1 MRTHN
6 NRPKG
11 LHAALTVS
19 LTLMIVGTLLMMDV
33 PLLAQV
39 ASQASI
45 DQDLK
50 MLRQDLRSDRKQI
63 VAANLQLTDD
73 EAVKFWPVFDSYTAE
88 LGQVN
93 DARVALI
100 KEYAA
105 TYTTM
110 TNEQAVSLIKRTFDA
125 DQAVIQLRQK
135 YIPLVQNVLPG
146 TKTARFFQIDRRIG
160 LLVELQV
167 TSGIPLVNP

>member
-1 MRTHN
+1 MLIHSR
-6 NRPKG
+6 RPVR
-11 LHAALTVS
+11 AALTVS
-19 LTLMIVGTLLMMDV
+19 LALMIVGTILTTGAPLM
-33 PLLAQV
+33 AQV

-63 VAANLQLTDD
+63 VATNLQLTDD
-73 EAVKFWPVFDSYTAE
+73 EAVKFWPVFDRYTAE
-88 LGQVN
+88 LGQLN
-93 DARVALI
+93 DGRAALI

-105 TYTTM
+105 TYSTM
-110 TNEQAVSLIKRTFDA
+110 TNEQAVSLIRRTFDA
-125 DQAVIQLRQK
+125 DQALVQLRQK

-167 TSGIPLVNP
+167 GSGIPLVNP